1 MDTRQHVR
9 RLPVDPEIADF
20 IGYVQ
25 AQRPD
30 VVSHCS
36 RVADLCG
43 HYADVVESTAETRQT
58 LVAAAYLHDIGKS
71 FIPREILD
79 KPGALTQDERAVINH
94 HPLIGAAILWP
105 VLWPHARLRRI
116 AVIVGQHHERFDGQ
130 GYPAGL
136 QGSEID
142 PLAQPLAVVD
152 AFCAMVEDRLYA
164 GPVPVEVA
172 LREIA
177 ANRATQFDPDVVDA
191 FFELDLREWS
201 SLRTA

>member
-9 RLPVDPEIADF
+9 RLPLDPEVADF
-20 IGYVQ
+20 IRYIQ

-43 HYADVVESTAETRQT
+43 HYADIVEFTAETRQT
-58 LVAAAYLHDIGKS
+58 LVVAAYLHDIGKS
-71 FIPREILD
+71 FIPREVLN
-79 KPGALTQDERAVINH
+79 KPGALTHDERAIINR
-94 HPLIGAAILWP
+94 HPFLGAAILWP
-105 VLWPHARLRRI
+105 YACIRRI
-116 AVIVGQHHERFDGQ
+116 AIIVGQHHERFDGQ
-130 GYPAGL
+130 GYPAHL
-136 QGSEID
+136 QGCDLD
-142 PLAQPLAVVD
+142 PLAQPLSVID
-152 AFCAMVEDRLYA
+152 AFCAMVEDRPYA

-177 ANRATQFDPDVVDA
+177 ANRATQFDPYVVDA
-191 FFELDLREWS
+191 FLDLDLREWS